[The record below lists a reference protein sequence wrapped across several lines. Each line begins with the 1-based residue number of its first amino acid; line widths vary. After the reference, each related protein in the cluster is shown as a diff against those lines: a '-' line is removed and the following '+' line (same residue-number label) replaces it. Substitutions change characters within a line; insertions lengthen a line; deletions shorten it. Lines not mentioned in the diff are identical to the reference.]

1 MSPVELSCRSVVAS
15 PGEGRVL
22 QGVDLDVE
30 GGTLT
35 VLAGPSGVGKT
46 TLLRVIAGL
55 QPLDAGTIR
64 LGDRDLSDVPTHRRD
79 IAYVFQRPRLF
90 PHLDVLDNV
99 AFPLRMEGLG
109 REDRRARAR
118 EKLEL
123 VGIGGLADRE
133 PRGLSGGEAQRV
145 ALARALS
152 REPALLL
159 LDEPL
164 ASVDPSRRQELRR
177 LVADLQEEVSV
188 TTLYVTHDRSEA
200 AELGDR
206 IALMHGGAIVQQG
219 RPPELFERPATQEV
233 ASFFGS
239 SNLLSGAVT
248 NGRLRIGQADLAV
261 PGPDGPATFTI
272 RPERV
277 RLGEDGA
284 LRGRVVE
291 TSYQGDHVRV
301 RLDVDGT
308 GVDARVDVGAAP
320 PLGEVAGIDLPV
332 EDLWRLRGTGDE
344 VAGPRTSAAAS

>member
-1 MSPVELSCRSVVAS
+1 MSPAELSCRGVVAS
-15 PGEGRVL
+15 PGAGRVL
-22 QGVDLDVE
+22 GGVDLDVA

-64 LGDRDLSDVPTHRRD
+64 LGDRDLSGVPTHRRD

-109 REDRRARAR
+109 RQDRRTRAR

-123 VGIGGLADRE
+123 VGIGGLAERA

-177 LVADLQEEVSV
+177 LIADLQEEVSI

-206 IALMHGGAIVQQG
+206 IAFMHGGRIVQQG

-239 SNLLSGAVT
+239 SNLLSGHVT
-248 NGRLRIGQADLAV
+248 DGRLRIGQADLPV

-284 LRGRVVE
+284 LGGRVVE

-301 RLDVDGT
+301 RIDIDGT
-308 GVDARVDVGAAP
+308 RVDARAEVDAAP
-320 PLGEVAGIDLPV
+320 PVGELVGIDLRAA
-332 EDLWRLRGTGDE
+332 DLWRVGGTGD
-344 VAGPRTSAAAS
+344 VASGSPTDAVAS